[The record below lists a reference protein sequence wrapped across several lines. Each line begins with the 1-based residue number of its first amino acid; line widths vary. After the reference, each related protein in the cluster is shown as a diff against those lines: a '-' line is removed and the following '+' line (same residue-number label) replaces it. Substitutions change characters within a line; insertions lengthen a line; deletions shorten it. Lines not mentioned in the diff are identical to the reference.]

1 MESKKQKCLPWA
13 RMNAQ
18 IFLWDLMSASG
29 FWTNYVMMVG
39 YSGIA
44 FLATG
49 QAEVGGSMV
58 RLPPPHT
65 HPQLKNTK

>member
-1 MESKKQKCLPWA
+1 
-13 RMNAQ
+13 MNAQ
-18 IFLWDLMSASG
+18 IFLWDLTPASG
-29 FWTNYVMMVG
+29 FCKNYAMMVG
-39 YSGIA
+39 YSDIA

-58 RLPPPHT
+58 RPPNT